1 MAFTVSS
8 PTPRLAFCSGRGM
21 TSFSFSVSAPL
32 SPFPLA
38 ANGSFFMS
46 RVEECAER
54 RDKGDRGPYWLVL
67 LWAGIQ
73 VPWAWQACTAVSCPH
88 GSTSMGSSEMPPTL
102 LGTPQLQVPD
112 VNPYES
118 ALAGGLWFH
127 PQSLSS
133 WQSPSSGFLLPSP
146 ELPLHPAWAGPSAT
160 SGWLS
165 HS

>member
-1 MAFTVSS
+1 
-8 PTPRLAFCSGRGM
+8 
-21 TSFSFSVSAPL
+21 
-32 SPFPLA
+32 
-38 ANGSFFMS
+38 
-46 RVEECAER
+46 
-54 RDKGDRGPYWLVL
+54 
-67 LWAGIQ
+67 
-73 VPWAWQACTAVSCPH
+73 
-88 GSTSMGSSEMPPTL
+88 MGSSEMPPTL

-160 SGWLS
+160 SG
-165 HS
+165 